1 MITGPVRLIRDST
14 VGVFQGLNIS
24 SIVSKKQ
31 GGQQEN
37 GSVTPK

>member
-1 MITGPVRLIRDST
+1 MITGPVRLILDS
-14 VGVFQGLNIS
+14 VGGVFQGLNNN